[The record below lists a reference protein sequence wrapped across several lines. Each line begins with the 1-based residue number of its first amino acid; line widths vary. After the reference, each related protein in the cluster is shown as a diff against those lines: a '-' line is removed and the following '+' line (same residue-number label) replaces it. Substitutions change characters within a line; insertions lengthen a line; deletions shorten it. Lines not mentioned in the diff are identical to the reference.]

1 MKKILLLIYMMFP
14 VLVMAQGHKGEV
26 DECAP
31 MKNGKVCYSDD
42 VEIENTSK
50 LEIFN
55 AINAWAKK
63 SYGKDVFLSNV
74 NSNKNKGTIFVSS
87 KVELL
92 LNDTDKTI
100 IKYKMRITCFD
111 NRYTIEA
118 SDIVYQYDPLNDK
131 KYKTYKAEDV
141 IANNGV
147 CYSDDVEIENTSKLE
162 IFNAIN
168 AWAKKSY
175 GKDVFLS
182 NVNSNKNK
190 GTIFVSSKVELLLN
204 DTDKTIIKYK
214 MRITCFDNRYTIEAS
229 DIVYQYDPLNDKKYK
244 TYKAED
250 VIANN
255 GDSNTIALIKD
266 PKLFCNATFFFVEN
280 LFADVFD
287 AAQNAESE

>member
-31 MKNGKVCYSDD
+31 MKNRKVCYSDD

-100 IKYKMRITCFD
+100 IKF
-111 NRYTIEA
+111 
-118 SDIVYQYDPLNDK
+118 
-131 KYKTYKAEDV
+131 
-141 IANNGV
+141 
-147 CYSDDVEIENTSKLE
+147 
-162 IFNAIN
+162 
-168 AWAKKSY
+168 
-175 GKDVFLS
+175 
-182 NVNSNKNK
+182 
-190 GTIFVSSKVELLLN
+190 
-204 DTDKTIIKYK
+204 
-214 MRITCFDNRYTIEAS
+214 
-229 DIVYQYDPLNDKKYK
+229 
-244 TYKAED
+244 
-250 VIANN
+250 
-255 GDSNTIALIKD
+255 
-266 PKLFCNATFFFVEN
+266 
-280 LFADVFD
+280 
-287 AAQNAESE
+287 